1 MNLNKIR
8 SEDKRKLKRKIRQQ
22 KILKQRAIRQKMKIK
37 RNKYYNAELENNIKQ
52 KEKKLK

>member
-37 RNKYYNAELENNIKQ
+37 RNKYYNTELENNIKQ
-52 KEKKLK
+52 KKKKLK